1 MRSCDALTCIL
12 NIIGGQLLERWPPT
26 FVEKLFGTFD
36 FSYKDRIEMGTFLY
50 GNVRD
55 TNLVYNAV
63 RQRLGSDPKH
73 HDHMCRW
80 LADIA
85 SGKYDDR
92 YYYFDV
98 MLADWCFLGGALN
111 AKRWPSQRL
120 SFEGGRLVAFGRP
133 PSQAW
138 SRPSQ
143 SVGPSGSLPAPST
156 SAKPRRRR
164 FAVPKADLAVLDE
177 SPASDP
183 RGEGREL
190 AAEVERVLALVSP
203 SMAARVTRMHDDE
216 AAALSA
222 GGDPRSVAT
231 ARGRLS
237 SCRRA

>member
-26 FVEKLFGTFD
+26 FVEKLFGTFE

-85 SGKYDDR
+85 SGNYDDR

-111 AKRWPSQRL
+111 AKRWPSSPYVRLINAWELECQRVRCQ
-120 SFEGGRLVAFGRP
+120 EGRWPSLMEQCAF
-133 PSQAW
+133 
-138 SRPSQ
+138 
-143 SVGPSGSLPAPST
+143 VGSGS
-156 SAKPRRRR
+156 
-164 FAVPKADLAVLDE
+164 V
-177 SPASDP
+177 
-183 RGEGREL
+183 
-190 AAEVERVLALVSP
+190 
-203 SMAARVTRMHDDE
+203 
-216 AAALSA
+216 
-222 GGDPRSVAT
+222 
-231 ARGRLS
+231 
-237 SCRRA
+237 